1 MRQQKGKSFSGQP
14 TEYHRNLNWIQSG
27 NGRRGSGWHTMHE
40 DQSCAILIHSVPRG
54 WGKLNLNNFVSTA
67 DRIEFPKMVKKQAR
81 QSTEKAGITTMD
93 QVSAGG
99 VAFRW
104 QGSEPEMAIVS
115 VKPKMRWQLPKG
127 IVDPGETP
135 EITAV
140 REVIEEA
147 GVETD
152 LIALIET
159 IEYWYQATRSGKP
172 VRYHKFV
179 HFYLLRYRSGDV
191 SDHDHEIEEAR
202 WVTLEEPIGMLAF
215 ESERGVVE
223 KAREMI
229 LAMRGK

>member
-1 MRQQKGKSFSGQP
+1 
-14 TEYHRNLNWIQSG
+14 
-27 NGRRGSGWHTMHE
+27 
-40 DQSCAILIHSVPRG
+40 
-54 WGKLNLNNFVSTA
+54 
-67 DRIEFPKMVKKQAR
+67 MVKKQAK
-81 QSTEKAGITTMD
+81 QSTEKAEVTTLD

-104 QGSEPEMAIVS
+104 QDSEPEMVIVS

-140 REVIEEA
+140 REVREEA
-147 GVETD
+147 GIETE
-152 LIALIET
+152 LLSLIET
-159 IEYWYQATRSGKP
+159 IEYWYRATRYGKP

-179 HFYLLRYRSGDV
+179 HFYLLQYRSGEV

-202 WVTLEEPIGMLAF
+202 WVRFEEAIEMLAF
-215 ESERGVVE
+215 EGERKVTQ

-229 LAMRGK
+229 AAMGRP

>member
-1 MRQQKGKSFSGQP
+1 MS
-14 TEYHRNLNWIQSG
+14 L
-27 NGRRGSGWHTMHE
+27 
-40 DQSCAILIHSVPRG
+40 C
-54 WGKLNLNNFVSTA
+54 
-67 DRIEFPKMVKKQAR
+67 MVKKQAK
-81 QSTEKAGITTMD
+81 QSTEKAEVTTLD

-104 QGSEPEMAIVS
+104 QDSEPEMVIVS

-140 REVIEEA
+140 REVREEA
-147 GVETD
+147 GIETE
-152 LIALIET
+152 LLSLIET
-159 IEYWYQATRSGKP
+159 IEYWYRATRYGKP

-179 HFYLLRYRSGDV
+179 HFYLLQYRSGEV

-202 WVTLEEPIGMLAF
+202 WVRFEEAIEMLAF
-215 ESERGVVE
+215 EGERKVTQ

-229 LAMRGK
+229 AAMGRP